1 MNDPLIRLDDPTATE
16 ALTTLAANFRRL
28 SDGFIEHTD
37 RQLDLARAAG
47 DEVAVVREHIK
58 SEVMRAARKMF
69 RGSYRA
75 VAGEDAW
82 EDVEGGASEDALGTV
97 AR

>member
-1 MNDPLIRLDDPTATE
+1 MNDPRIRLDDPTPTE

-28 SDGFIEHTD
+28 SDGFLAQSE

-47 DEVAVVREHIK
+47 DEDAVVREHIK
-58 SEVMRAARKMF
+58 SEVMRAAQKMF

-75 VAGEDAW
+75 VAGESAW
-82 EDVEGGASEDALGTV
+82 PEDETQ
-97 AR
+97 